1 MRDEQQR
8 ANLMLSVE
16 MHSLP
21 SPDFYELMN
30 VPVTDASSGHQHFFV
45 FISLTFYINH
55 QRNGVRDEKRNLL
68 PRNAENINF
77 GCRRGQN

>member
-30 VPVTDASSGHQHFFV
+30 VPGTDASSGHQHSFV
-45 FISLTFYINH
+45 FISPTF
-55 QRNGVRDEKRNLL
+55 
-68 PRNAENINF
+68 
-77 GCRRGQN
+77 